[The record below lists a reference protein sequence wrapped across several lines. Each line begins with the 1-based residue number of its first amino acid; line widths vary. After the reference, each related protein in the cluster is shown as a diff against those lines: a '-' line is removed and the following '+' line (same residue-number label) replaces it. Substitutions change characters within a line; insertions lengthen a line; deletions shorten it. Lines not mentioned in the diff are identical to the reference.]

1 MKITDIRATTV
12 TVPLKAPLR
21 HAAVRIG
28 ADLFA
33 LKEKA
38 IMKTNGTGKNNNE
51 NARLTERAEL
61 HRQVEDVVTTTPV
74 IDIHTHLF
82 STEFGEMNLS
92 GIDELLTYHY
102 LVAETFRSTEIS
114 PEVFW
119 QLNKTQQA
127 DLVWQTLFVDNS
139 PLSEATRGVITI
151 LSAFGLDPNAQDLW
165 EIREFFQT
173 RDVSSHFDD
182 VLEKAC
188 VSDVVMT
195 NDPFDPQEIEVW
207 RKDKTVDIRF
217 HAALRMDRLLNNW
230 KNTAEKLAGFGYRAD
245 VNMGGKTVREV
256 RRFLDEW
263 VEIMNPLYMAVSL
276 PDDFEFPTGDVRNR
290 IINEVVLPTARE
302 HDLPFALMIG
312 VRRNVNPALRA
323 AGDGLGRAD
332 VGAVERICVENPDVR
347 FLATFLSR
355 ENQHEL
361 CVSARKFSNLMP
373 FGCWWFLNNP
383 SIVSEITRERLELL
397 GTSFIPQHSDARVLE
412 QLIYKW
418 LHSRRVIAD
427 VLFDSYEQLLSSG
440 RAVTRREIERD
451 VARMFSGN
459 FREWVGLPLLEK
471 DAMKDYRFEDVDA
484 AQIF

>member
-1 MKITDIRATTV
+1 
-12 TVPLKAPLR
+12 
-21 HAAVRIG
+21 
-28 ADLFA
+28 
-33 LKEKA
+33 
-38 IMKTNGTGKNNNE
+38 MKTNGTGNRINE
-51 NARLTERAEL
+51 NTRITERAEL
-61 HRQVEDVVTTTPV
+61 RRQIREVVDATAV

-82 STEFGEMNLS
+82 PVEFGDLNLS

-114 PEVFW
+114 PDAFW
-119 QLNKTQQA
+119 KLSKNRQA
-127 DLVWQTLFVDNS
+127 DLVWQTLFVENS
-139 PLSEATRGVITI
+139 PLSEAACGVITI
-151 LSAFGLDPNAQDLW
+151 LNAFGLDTNAENLT

-173 RDVSSHFDD
+173 RDNSKHLED

-195 NDPFDPQEIEVW
+195 NDPFDPPEIDVW
-207 RKDKTVDIRF
+207 QQGAPINRRF
-217 HAALRMDRLLNNW
+217 HAALRMDRLLNGW
-230 KNTAEKLAGFGYRAD
+230 KASAERLSALNYRVD
-245 VNMGGKTVREV
+245 PKMGGKTVKEV

-263 VEIMNPLYMAVSL
+263 IETMRPLYMAVSL
-276 PDDFEFPTGDVRNR
+276 PDDFEFPTGDTRSR
-290 IINEVVLPTARE
+290 IINEIVLPTARE
-302 HDLPFALMIG
+302 YDLPFALMIG

-383 SIVSEITRERLELL
+383 SIVAEITRERLELL

-418 LHSRRVIAD
+418 QHSRRVIAE
-427 VLFDSYEQLLSSG
+427 VLFETYERLLNAG

-451 VARMFSGN
+451 VVKMFSGN
-459 FREWVGLPLLEK
+459 FREWVGLAPEDSGEHHAK
-471 DAMKDYRFEDVDA
+471 DTKAIKAF
-484 AQIF
+484 

>member
-1 MKITDIRATTV
+1 
-12 TVPLKAPLR
+12 
-21 HAAVRIG
+21 
-28 ADLFA
+28 
-33 LKEKA
+33 
-38 IMKTNGTGKNNNE
+38 MKTNGTGNKINE
-51 NARLTERAEL
+51 NTRITDRAEL
-61 HRQVEDVVTTTPV
+61 RRQVREVIDATGV

-82 STEFGEMNLS
+82 PVEFGDLNLS

-114 PEVFW
+114 PEAFW
-119 QLNKTQQA
+119 KLSKDKQA
-127 DLVWQTLFVDNS
+127 DLVWQTLFVENS
-139 PLSEATRGVITI
+139 PLSEATSGVITI
-151 LSAFGLDPNAQDLW
+151 LNAFGLDTNAETLT
-165 EIREFFQT
+165 EIREFFRT
-173 RDVSSHFDD
+173 RDNSMHLED
-182 VLEKAC
+182 VLEKSR

-195 NDPFDPQEIEVW
+195 NDPFDAEEIDVW
-207 RKDKTVDIRF
+207 QRDAAINRRF
-217 HAALRMDRLLNNW
+217 HAALRMDRLLNGW
-230 KNTAEKLAGFGYRAD
+230 KNSAERLSALNYRVD
-245 VNMGGKTVREV
+245 PKMGGKTVKEV

-263 VEIMNPLYMAVSL
+263 IETMRPLYMAVSL
-276 PDDFEFPTGDVRNR
+276 PDDFEFPTGDMRSR
-290 IINEVVLPTARE
+290 IINEIVLPTARE
-302 HDLPFALMIG
+302 YNLPFALMIG

-383 SIVSEITRERLELL
+383 SIVAEITRERLELL

-418 LHSRRVIAD
+418 QHSRRVIAEA
-427 VLFDSYEQLLSSG
+427 LYEAYERLLSAG

-451 VARMFSGN
+451 VVKMFSGN
-459 FREWVGLPLLEK
+459 FREWVGLAPEDSGESRAK
-471 DAMKDYRFEDVDA
+471 DTNAIKAF
-484 AQIF
+484 